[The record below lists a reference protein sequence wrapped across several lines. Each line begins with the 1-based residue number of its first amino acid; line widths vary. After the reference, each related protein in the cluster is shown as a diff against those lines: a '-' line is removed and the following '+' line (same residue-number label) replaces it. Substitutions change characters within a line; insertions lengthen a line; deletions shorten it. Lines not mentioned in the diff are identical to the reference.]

1 MPIMNSK
8 TRKSYAGL
16 IGLGFMYM
24 WCCAV
29 LYWVG
34 SAVWFIG
41 AGLVS
46 VSGIAVFFYVNS
58 LEEELKNIEQRNDKN
73 SGESLRW
80 KSQAQAALIMLE
92 KNNVKQD

>member
-24 WCCAV
+24 WCCAA

-34 SAVWFIG
+34 SGVWFIG

-58 LEEELKNIEQRNDKN
+58 LEKELNSITQRNEQ
-73 SGESLRW
+73 SSTEAMHW
-80 KSQAQAALIMLE
+80 KSQAQIAIAKLE
-92 KNNVKQD
+92 SSSE

>member
-1 MPIMNSK
+1 MNSK